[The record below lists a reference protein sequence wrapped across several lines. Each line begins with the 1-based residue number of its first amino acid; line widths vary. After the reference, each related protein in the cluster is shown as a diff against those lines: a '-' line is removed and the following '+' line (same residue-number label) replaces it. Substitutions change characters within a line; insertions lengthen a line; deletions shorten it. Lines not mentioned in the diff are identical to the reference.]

1 MPELEK
7 IVADL
12 EQARDEIKLKI
23 HLGAKDL
30 QDEWR
35 QVEERWDAFSAKA
48 RIEQSA
54 KDIGDALGILGAEL
68 KDAFERIRKAL

>member
-1 MPELEK
+1 MKRLSPTSN
-7 IVADL
+7 
-12 EQARDEIKLKI
+12 ARDEIKLKI

-35 QVEERWDAFSAKA
+35 NVEARWDSFAAKA
-48 RIEQSA
+48 KIEQSA
-54 KDIGDALGILGAEL
+54 KDVGDALGILGAEL

>member
-54 KDIGDALGILGAEL
+54 KDVGDALGILGAEL
-68 KDAFERIRKAL
+68 KGAFERIRKAL